1 MYNSQDPISTDLTWG
16 SCTNFGLTV
25 PDPNLSCGFYE
36 VPMDY
41 FDSTAG
47 KARLALVKYQATVP
61 NKKGTLFTNP
71 GTITTCGSFGEMA
84 YVKTLKAG
92 LGGPGLNFCLYWGP
106 RSVRTSKG
114 STISFHGIPAA
125 LALTHCECIPSHDSA
140 KLLN

>member
-1 MYNSQDPISTDLTWG
+1 MTTGLTWG
-16 SCTNFGLTV
+16 SCTNFGMAE
-25 PDPNLSCGFYE
+25 PDPNLSCGYYE

-71 GTITTCGSFGEMA
+71 GMITTCGGFGEMA

-92 LGGPGLNFCLYWGP
+92 LGGPGSNFYLYWGP
-106 RSVRTSKG
+106 RLVRTSKG
-114 STISFHGIPAA
+114 STISFPGIPAA
-125 LALTHCECIPSHDSA
+125 LARTRCEFIPSHSPM
-140 KLLN
+140 KLPS